1 MIHVVSDMEGSSE
14 GSQYL
19 EESGGQAAVDGENN
33 SNVEAKVLDWE
44 EYQEALARF
53 CGLGSLYIKAR
64 VKREALKE
72 KLEAAIEVHQVLPSN
87 TKSFFYMH

>member
-1 MIHVVSDMEGSSE
+1 MEGSSG

-19 EESGGQAAVDGENN
+19 EESGGQAAVDGEI

-87 TKSFFYMH
+87 TNSLFYMH

>member
-1 MIHVVSDMEGSSE
+1 MIHVVSDMEGSSG

-19 EESGGQAAVDGENN
+19 EESGGQAAVEGEN

-72 KLEAAIEVHQVLPSN
+72 KLEAAIEVHQALPSN
-87 TKSFFYMH
+87 TNSLFYMR

>member
-1 MIHVVSDMEGSSE
+1 MIHIVSDMEGSSG

-19 EESGGQAAVDGENN
+19 EESGEQAAVDGEN

-44 EYQEALARF
+44 EYQEALALF
-53 CGLGSLYIKAR
+53 CGLGSRYIKAR

-72 KLEAAIEVHQVLPSN
+72 KLEAALEVHQVLPS
-87 TKSFFYMH
+87 FYMH

>member
-19 EESGGQAAVDGENN
+19 EESGGQAAVDGEI

-53 CGLGSLYIKAR
+53 CGLGSLCIKAR

-87 TKSFFYMH
+87 TNSFFYMH